1 MFHKGIF
8 LNELYRSRK
17 TLLVNSIVLALL
29 MAVFAGFSDMV
40 TREDF
45 VSLLKTYPQ
54 SLLEAFNIDPDIMGT
69 FEGWMAGEAYVMYVL
84 ILGIV
89 AAMMGSSTVAKE
101 VDQHTSEAV
110 FTLPVSRKAVFLS
123 KAASHLMVITVSA
136 LLSTAA
142 SLITGFAVAHVA
154 YPGRVALMFAGG
166 YLVSLAFA
174 GVGYAATSFL
184 DSDRTAMSLSIGFVL
199 ISFTLNAFSGMS
211 ESIRWVANGSLFH
224 LLDVTVIA
232 RGDSFPAVGALVSA
246 LVYLAG
252 LFGGMLVFSKRDI
265 AA

>member
-1 MFHKGIF
+1 
-8 LNELYRSRK
+8 
-17 TLLVNSIVLALL
+17 V
-29 MAVFAGFSDMV
+29 
-40 TREDF
+40 
-45 VSLLKTYPQ
+45 
-54 SLLEAFNIDPDIMGT
+54 
-69 FEGWMAGEAYVMYVL
+69 
-84 ILGIV
+84 
-89 AAMMGSSTVAKE
+89 
-101 VDQHTSEAV
+101 
-110 FTLPVSRKAVFLS
+110 
-123 KAASHLMVITVSA
+123 VITVSA

-142 SLITGFAVAHVA
+142 GLITGFAVADVA

-174 GVGYAATSFL
+174 GAGYAATSFL

-232 RGDSFPAVGALVSA
+232 RGDNFPAVGTLVSA
-246 LVYLAG
+246 FIYLAG